1 MISPNDID
9 YSKMTTSDKVTL
21 GSGASFVNLKYNEQM
36 CLLKLPKTT
45 CFGVDTFEDAK
56 TLEKK
61 STMSIQFKKE
71 QIDTDENMKNAID
84 GLKQFE
90 QYIKEWAKNN
100 SQELF
105 KKKTV
110 SSDFID
116 AIFNPIL
123 KSSKNKD
130 TEEDDGRYYTLKIKL
145 KPSKKDNEKFDFGA
159 FTSSKEKMNIT
170 KENVSGLIKKWGQ
183 VKVVITPNIWI
194 ISGKIGVSWNLW
206 QVKYWEP
213 EGGVVLN
220 KEEYCMIDSSD
231 EEEEDEDEKDEDE
244 KDEDEKDEKDEDEVE
259 SDSD

>member
-1 MISPNDID
+1 MSSNMISPNDID
-9 YSKMTTSDKVTL
+9 YSKMTTSDKVTI
-21 GSGASFVNLKYNEQM
+21 GSGASFVNLKYNGQM

-71 QIDTDENMKNAID
+71 QIDTDENMKDAID

-90 QYIKEWAKNN
+90 QYIKNWAKDN

-145 KPSKKDNEKFDFGA
+145 KPSKKDDEKFDFGA

-170 KENVSGLIKKWGQ
+170 KENVSDLIKKWGQ

-220 KEEYCMIDSSD
+220 KEDNCMIDSSD
-231 EEEEDEDEKDEDE
+231 DDDDNDDDNDEEQECI
-244 KDEDEKDEKDEDEVE
+244 